1 MATEVPQRELRNN
14 TAELLR
20 RVEKGEWLRITV
32 HGHPVA
38 DLVPLRSR
46 APFVPFDE
54 IVEEFR
60 ALPPVDEGYYE
71 ELKAMRDEPRDP
83 FA

>member
-1 MATEVPQRELRNN
+1 MATDIPQRELRNN

-20 RVEKGEWLRITV
+20 RVESGERLRITV

-38 DLVPLRSR
+38 ELVPIERPQ
-46 APFVPFDE
+46 AFVPFEEVVRDLGGLLAADDTLDE
-54 IVEEFR
+54 DLRRLDEE
-60 ALPPVDEGYYE
+60 PS
-71 ELKAMRDEPRDP
+71 DP